1 MSALLASPDAEAAVL
16 GAIMID
22 PNLIVP
28 ASEELTPADFAIPVY
43 VWLAEAAWRC
53 LERKTPPT
61 VPALIEQLKSAQR
74 WSETPNPEAVT
85 YPDFQQL
92 MRCVSDVNIA
102 FIKQHVKII
111 RELAFRRKGDVR
123 LRQAAQLFLDTQ
135 HTPEDIQANCNSI
148 ISDVFNRH
156 DARDPSLVSIDQ
168 EEEAR
173 LARGDVQAIPCG
185 LKWLDNTVGGLL
197 PSENWIIDGPYKS
210 RKTTVLLNMLLEA
223 ARMAP
228 VSIFTNGDS
237 TRNSTQRKLL
247 AMIMNQEAIKYGWH
261 EYHVMSSQ
269 TLMHALTEERYIKL
283 RDHARG
289 ILNKLPIRLYDG
301 RDLVGN
307 LAEVS
312 RLLRRDHALYGTRL
326 WAYDY
331 AQTINHGQTDY
342 ERVVYYA
349 AWCQN
354 INGELGCTSIT
365 LSQVSEAGIG
375 TNMNDSY
382 SPMSK
387 GGGALPAM
395 ANVYLK
401 VSYVEPIIKV
411 QLKLARDAPMGTVAP
426 HHCQPASGLILDK
439 GMTL

>member
-1 MSALLASPDAEAAVL
+1 MTLLLASPDAEAAVL
-16 GAIMID
+16 GAILID

-28 ASEELTPADFAIPVY
+28 AAEDITPGDFATPVY
-43 VWLAEAAWRC
+43 IWLAEAAWHC
-53 LERKTPPT
+53 LDHKTPPT
-61 VPALIEQLKSAQR
+61 VPALIEQLKSAR
-74 WSETPNPEAVT
+74 HWSETPTKDAVT
-85 YPDFQQL
+85 YADFQSL
-92 MRCVSDVNIA
+92 MKCVSDVNIA
-102 FIKQHVKII
+102 FIKQHIKII
-111 RELAFRRKGDVR
+111 RELAFRRNGDIR

-135 HTPEDIQANCNSI
+135 HTPEDIQAQCNTLIGS
-148 ISDVFNRH
+148 VFDRH

-173 LARGDVQAIPCG
+173 LARGEVNSVTCG
-185 LKWLDNTVGGLL
+185 LKWLDNIVGGFL
-197 PSENWIIDGPYKS
+197 PSENWVIDGPYKS

-223 ARMAP
+223 SYVCP

-237 TRNSTQRKLL
+237 TRGSTQRKLL
-247 AMIMNQEAIKYGWH
+247 AMLMNQEAIRYGWN
-261 EYHVMSSQ
+261 EYRVISSQ
-269 TLMHALTEERYIKL
+269 ALAFAMREERYQKL
-283 RDHARG
+283 KDHARS

-307 LAEVS
+307 LSEVA
-312 RLLRRDHALYGTRL
+312 RLLRRDHALYGTRV

-331 AQTINHGQTDY
+331 AQTVNHGMTDY

-354 INGELGCTSIT
+354 INGELGCTSVS
-365 LSQVSEAGIG
+365 LSQVSEAGING
-375 TNMNDSY
+375 SGDSY

-401 VSYVEPIIKV
+401 VSYAEPTIKV
-411 QLKLARDAPMGTVAP
+411 NLKLARDAPMGNIVP
-426 HHCQPASGLILDK
+426 HLCQPASGLILNK
-439 GMTL
+439 GANV